1 MLFYNV
7 VRKKDRRVFGKMYFF
22 GGFIMRK
29 GLRKRLMTFALVGAL
44 AFMPMSG
51 RISRV
56 SADEDESSVEHE
68 DFSPCSTLAA
78 HVTPPLPLRESG
90 RR

>member
-1 MLFYNV
+1 
-7 VRKKDRRVFGKMYFF
+7 
-22 GGFIMRK
+22 MRK

-56 SADEDESSVEHE
+56 SADEDESSEE
-68 DFSPCSTLAA
+68 TAA
-78 HVTPPLPLRESG
+78 AESEVG
-90 RR
+90 

>member
-1 MLFYNV
+1 
-7 VRKKDRRVFGKMYFF
+7 
-22 GGFIMRK
+22 MRK

-56 SADEDESSVEHE
+56 SADEDESSEETINSSATIRRFV
-68 DFSPCSTLAA
+68 FSSVIP
-78 HVTPPLPLRESG
+78 VSG
-90 RR
+90 LVSL